1 MTIAVVKANREIGD
15 AAEQHW
21 DDNTC
26 RDLRDDFTK
35 EVSRHR
41 VHIIID
47 LSQEDW
53 PLVWEDKDNVLDGI
67 ESDSHCHEEESTVSV
82 LHSLGSAVAVLEQ
95 NDNEDSSD
103 DGNNNLHV
111 GSLRKSEDV
120 EEVSLQQKTELI
132 TPSGLL
138 ALNI

>member
-15 AAEQHW
+15 TAEQHW

-41 VHIIID
+41 VHVIID
-47 LSQEDW
+47 LSQENR
-53 PLVWEDKDNVLDGI
+53 PFIWEDKDNVLNGV
-67 ESDSHCHEEESTVSV
+67 EGDSHSHEEESTVSV
-82 LHSLGSAVAVLEQ
+82 LHSLSSAVAVLEQ

-103 DGNNNLHV
+103 DGNYDLHV
-111 GSLRKSEDV
+111 RGLRKSEDV
-120 EEVSLQQKTELI
+120 EEVSLQQET
-132 TPSGLL
+132 
-138 ALNI
+138 